1 MRVQHLSKI
10 VVNFDFTLPHNNIIG
25 KVFVLHLTTI
35 TLTYLFI
42 HVLLY
47 NLKHEPYDKPKIQHP
62 RRNML
67 TPFLIE
73 HYTLKAFMTQWNGFV
88 MCKFMYSYCCMWW
101 RRLAYN
107 KQTTWWR
114 LHKVHYVFST
124 IINAKCQRD
133 KSFLFSWNFYC

>member
-1 MRVQHLSKI
+1 MFNIWLNCGK
-10 VVNFDFTLPHNNIIG
+10 FELTLPHNNIIG

-73 HYTLKAFMTQWNGFV
+73 HYTPKAFMTQWNGFV
-88 MCKFMYSYCCMWW
+88 MCKFMYSYCMRW
-101 RRLAYN
+101 RRLANN
-107 KQTTWWR
+107 KQQLGR
-114 LHKVHYVFST
+114 IYCILYVFSAL
-124 IINAKCQRD
+124 INANCQRNEPNHFTNL
-133 KSFLFSWNFYC
+133 KKL